1 MVSLQNIILLL
12 GIIALSGGVGMYTL
26 NQAHKEKESGCGN
39 WVVQHVKDNPD
50 DMDMFYGYQPTTFN
64 HSVAYY
70 AYLHDYCMEKK
81 LYGTL

>member
-1 MVSLQNIILLL
+1 MNTKLILLTL
-12 GIIALSGGVGMYTL
+12 FVSTISGGVGMYTL
-26 NQAHKEKESGCGN
+26 NQVNNERQDKCGD
-39 WVVQHVKDNPD
+39 WVVRHVKDNPE

-81 LYGTL
+81 LYGN